1 VQQAHNPPKHRQKLI
16 FFTRSVVVEW
26 RVPPESRGLQVRAA
40 SNPQTDER
48 CSGTRRPKRIP
59 RRLFHSIYDS
69 LVSSTP
75 QIKGD
80 HRPGADREDID
91 FPKAKND
98 SPKAKN
104 DSPKAKNHRQG
115 IAGGF
120 GGLALS

>member
-1 VQQAHNPPKHRQKLI
+1 
-16 FFTRSVVVEW
+16 
-26 RVPPESRGLQVRAA
+26 
-40 SNPQTDER
+40 
-48 CSGTRRPKRIP
+48 
-59 RRLFHSIYDS
+59 
-69 LVSSTP
+69 VSSTP

-104 DSPKAKNHRQG
+104 HRQG